1 MARINCLNNIYGLID
16 KKIHFSF
23 GKHLNHIKQEIIKTI
38 MVFPIIVK
46 RQGRYICMSLITVPL
61 YRAIELKGFLYV
73 HVSPFLQLFSQEQM
87 DGRKLGN
94 ILGVMFSYQMEN

>member
-1 MARINCLNNIYGLID
+1 MI
-16 KKIHFSF
+16 KKIHFNF
-23 GKHLNHIKQEIIKTI
+23 AKQLNHIKLEIINLNHYGI
-38 MVFPIIVK
+38 SNHCIVA
-46 RQGRYICMSLITVPL
+46 GTLYMSLIAVPL

-94 ILGVMFSYQMEN
+94 ILEVMFSYQMEN

>member
-1 MARINCLNNIYGLID
+1 
-16 KKIHFSF
+16 
-23 GKHLNHIKQEIIKTI
+23 
-38 MVFPIIVK
+38 
-46 RQGRYICMSLITVPL
+46 MSLIAVPL

>member
-1 MARINCLNNIYGLID
+1 
-16 KKIHFSF
+16 
-23 GKHLNHIKQEIIKTI
+23 
-38 MVFPIIVK
+38 
-46 RQGRYICMSLITVPL
+46 MSLITVPL
-61 YRAIELKGFLYV
+61 YRAIELKGVLYV

>member
-1 MARINCLNNIYGLID
+1 MI
-16 KKIHFSF
+16 KKIHFNF
-23 GKHLNHIKQEIIKTI
+23 AKQLNHIKLEIINLNHYGISNHCIAAETL
-38 MVFPIIVK
+38 
-46 RQGRYICMSLITVPL
+46 YMSQIAVPL